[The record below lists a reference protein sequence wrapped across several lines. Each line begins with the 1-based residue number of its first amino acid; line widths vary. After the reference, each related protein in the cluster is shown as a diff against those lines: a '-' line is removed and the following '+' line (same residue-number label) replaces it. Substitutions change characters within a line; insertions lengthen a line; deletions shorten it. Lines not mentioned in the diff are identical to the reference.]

1 MNKLKLIKAKWNPYN
16 STLINNY
23 EFFSREDIQKIEKSL
38 LELYSFNSSI
48 NYTNPSYI
56 FPHQLLFDKS
66 DALNKTHNQFR
77 NDWHYIFF
85 IYSTFQEIKFL
96 KQDLEKLNENL
107 SIHYNV
113 LNKLKNL
120 YPKTKPIIKQE
131 QIKIKECFKLN
142 LSTIIILK
150 RIYEK
155 NKNLYNE
162 IIIDE
167 ADIEYEKLKQKVIY
181 LINDKSIIEE
191 VENDYSNN
199 KYLGLK
205 YKLVV
210 FFNSINGLKYKKSII
225 NGINN
230 IENNFKN
237 NSDYNPIPEIN
248 KIIEQYQFIKKCFL
262 YTESPSKE
270 YVRILRVKYE
280 YLKKHPIEEEI
291 VQLMNNFQANYI
303 YTSFIQNDLD
313 EINIKDEVDNYFY
326 KNIKNYKSRD
336 ILHNDYLFI
345 LTLFFAYY
353 SDTLDKWI
361 QNSMVNENINIKKIN
376 LNEKNIKYKQDI
388 SRETF
393 IYYLDPDRD
402 LIKLHQEVL
411 KKKKLSWEL
420 FKGIEEITI
429 TNDEE
434 SNTLASYLSLSKN
447 ITISNDVKSVTIKN
461 KKDLPSGNIIFQE
474 GIETINMKDVSFKD
488 EITITIP
495 KSVSSLNLDYSYGNI
510 STLIFED
517 YDQSPLIN
525 KRLIKNI
532 VEEYYNLSPKIKNT
546 YWKNVVTIDTNSYKS
561 IKEII
566 MKKDNEILEYR
577 LQPILIENDN
587 SILSL
592 INKARK
598 IAYEEICKTFI
609 KPDKLLSNTSS
620 EEDYPLF
627 TSDEDNIVG
636 IYKINRKKKY

>member
-162 IIIDE
+162 MIIDE

-210 FFNSINGLKYKKSII
+210 FFNSINGLKYKKK
-225 NGINN
+225 
-230 IENNFKN
+230 F
-237 NSDYNPIPEIN
+237 N
-248 KIIEQYQFIKKCFL
+248 KW
-262 YTESPSKE
+262 
-270 YVRILRVKYE
+270 
-280 YLKKHPIEEEI
+280 
-291 VQLMNNFQANYI
+291 N
-303 YTSFIQNDLD
+303 
-313 EINIKDEVDNYFY
+313 
-326 KNIKNYKSRD
+326 
-336 ILHNDYLFI
+336 
-345 LTLFFAYY
+345 
-353 SDTLDKWI
+353 
-361 QNSMVNENINIKKIN
+361 
-376 LNEKNIKYKQDI
+376 
-388 SRETF
+388 
-393 IYYLDPDRD
+393 
-402 LIKLHQEVL
+402 
-411 KKKKLSWEL
+411 
-420 FKGIEEITI
+420 
-429 TNDEE
+429 
-434 SNTLASYLSLSKN
+434 
-447 ITISNDVKSVTIKN
+447 
-461 KKDLPSGNIIFQE
+461 
-474 GIETINMKDVSFKD
+474 
-488 EITITIP
+488 
-495 KSVSSLNLDYSYGNI
+495 
-510 STLIFED
+510 
-517 YDQSPLIN
+517 
-525 KRLIKNI
+525 
-532 VEEYYNLSPKIKNT
+532 
-546 YWKNVVTIDTNSYKS
+546 
-561 IKEII
+561 
-566 MKKDNEILEYR
+566 
-577 LQPILIENDN
+577 
-587 SILSL
+587 
-592 INKARK
+592 
-598 IAYEEICKTFI
+598 
-609 KPDKLLSNTSS
+609 
-620 EEDYPLF
+620 
-627 TSDEDNIVG
+627 
-636 IYKINRKKKY
+636 